1 MPLTN
6 IVETPIDCLGPH
18 NERYT
23 LVVEIGQPYRV
34 QEMEWAC
41 PVKIRGLYDR
51 LPDVRGVDSLQALC
65 QAASLVRSLLEGY
78 LENGGKLVH
87 AQTNDSYELGPTFS
101 LVGDGGPKGGA

>member
-1 MPLTN
+1 MALTN
-6 IVETPIDCLGPH
+6 MVETPIDCLGP
-18 NERYT
+18 NDQRYT

-78 LENGGKLVH
+78 VENGGKLVH
-87 AQTNDSYELGPTFS
+87 VDTNDTYALEPTFS
-101 LVGDGGPKGGA
+101 AVGDKGSQGRA

>member
-1 MPLTN
+1 MTY
-6 IVETPIDCLGPH
+6 IVETPIDCLGPKD
-18 NERYT
+18 ERYT
-23 LVVEIGQPYRV
+23 LVVQIGQPYRV

-78 LENGGKLVH
+78 VENGGKLVH
-87 AQTNDSYELGPTFS
+87 VSTNDTYELEPTFS
-101 LVGDGGPKGGA
+101 GVGHLDSQGRA